1 MSEIMVAL
9 FAYILGI
16 AWYTVA
22 TWFTMSGIYYFWR
35 DKKSQP
41 LQARINRI
49 SYEIEQ
55 IEGDK
60 YKETPESTGLRRAR
74 DLDQLEMMDFEDHT
88 EDMLRT
94 YGAWRLL
101 SKDPY
106 SPTSRW
112 KIEKR
117 ARLKKSLGLDA

>member
-16 AWYTVA
+16 AWYAGA

-88 EDMLRT
+88 ENMLRT
-94 YGAWRLL
+94 YGA
-101 SKDPY
+101 
-106 SPTSRW
+106 
-112 KIEKR
+112 
-117 ARLKKSLGLDA
+117 